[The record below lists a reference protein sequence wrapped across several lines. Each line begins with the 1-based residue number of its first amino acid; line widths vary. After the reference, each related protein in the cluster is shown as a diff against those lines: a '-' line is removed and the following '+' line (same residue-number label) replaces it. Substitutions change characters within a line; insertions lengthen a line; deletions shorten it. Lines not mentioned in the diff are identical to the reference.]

1 MIYVFMYSTSICM
14 PFLGGGD
21 RALNKLNKATPEA
34 YILWGFGENS
44 KEDGLWRTGEVHNG
58 SWPIIVLGKPW

>member
-14 PFLGGGD
+14 PFLGGSD

-44 KEDGLWRTGEVHNG
+44 KEDGL
-58 SWPIIVLGKPW
+58 